1 MNNDLSG
8 KKVAILA
15 TNGFELSELQSP
27 KDALKAAGAL
37 VEIISLKSGTIKGWS
52 GGDWKGEETVDRTV
66 ENANADDY
74 DALLLPGGVMN
85 PDTLRADTSAVAF
98 VKAFVDAK
106 KPVAAICHG
115 PWLLAEADVLKGRKL
130 TSYASIR
137 TDLENAGAEW
147 VDEEV
152 VVDHGLVTSRS
163 PKDLPAFNR
172 KLVEEV
178 AEGVHA

>member
-74 DALLLPGGVMN
+74 DALLLPGGVLVLLIACLTIAGERFR
-85 PDTLRADTSAVAF
+85 DRLADA
-98 VKAFVDAK
+98 AK
-106 KPVAAICHG
+106 
-115 PWLLAEADVLKGRKL
+115 
-130 TSYASIR
+130 
-137 TDLENAGAEW
+137 
-147 VDEEV
+147 
-152 VVDHGLVTSRS
+152 
-163 PKDLPAFNR
+163 
-172 KLVEEV
+172 
-178 AEGVHA
+178 